1 MHISKAKYP
10 LRRGLPR
17 QRCDGDF
24 MRCRDNGQMCHWAR
38 PIEIMDLQRGKK
50 GLGGGCVMSRIDEQ
64 NSAQGSFE

>member
-38 PIEIMDLQRGKK
+38 PIEIMGLQRGTE
-50 GLGGGCVMSRIDEQ
+50 GREEGIGRRLCHVTDR
-64 NSAQGSFE
+64 